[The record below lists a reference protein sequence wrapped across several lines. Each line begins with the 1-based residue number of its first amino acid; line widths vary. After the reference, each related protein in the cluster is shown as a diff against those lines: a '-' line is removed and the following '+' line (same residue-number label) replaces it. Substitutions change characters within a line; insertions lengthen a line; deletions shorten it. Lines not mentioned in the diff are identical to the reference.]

1 MNTENSTGSEMG
13 DYDDAPGRPR
23 GLSLDRV
30 LRAAGA
36 LTTVGL
42 AAIIGVVVALPIEA
56 SPLIFLACGILS
68 LASFPLIVV
77 FWSEEI
83 AWRGGWVSSSAS
95 ILAVSALTWIAEVLF
110 SAVMLILLANIIR

>member
-1 MNTENSTGSEMG
+1 MKTENSTESELG

-23 GLSLDRV
+23 GLSLGRF

-42 AAIIGVVVALPIEA
+42 AAIIGVVVALKIDV
-56 SPLIFLACGILS
+56 SPLVFLGCAVLS

-77 FWSEEI
+77 CWSQEI
-83 AWRGGWVSSSAS
+83 AWRGGSLSSSAT
-95 ILAVSALTWIAEVLF
+95 IFVVSVLTWIAEVLF
-110 SAVMLILLANIIR
+110 SAIMLILFVSITQ